1 MVQDSSVKEAK
12 QRQSQPVDLSLCLKG
27 FTKEEEIAE
36 WFVLYLVLFLLNS
49 VAV

>member
-1 MVQDSSVKEAK
+1 MKEAK

-36 WFVLYLVLFLLNS
+36 WLVNNKYYVYAILFQVSNL
-49 VAV
+49 